1 MLIYTIFDEIQH
13 LLIMQRTLRNLF
25 LIAAAMVI
33 GNEASAQLTSP
44 HAIGLRFGSAS
55 GITYRYTLAENRALE
70 GVLSVRSNSTS
81 STFRLVGLYQ
91 YHKELPM
98 DNFSWYY
105 GFGGSIGNYTYKAF
119 TNNEGR
125 NIPKSTELSLS
136 IDGIVGVEYS
146 LPTAPISLSLDVKPY
161 FDFVQ
166 ESTIRIFDPIGFSI
180 RYKF

>member
-1 MLIYTIFDEIQH
+1 
-13 LLIMQRTLRNLF
+13 MQKTLRNIF
-25 LIAAAMVI
+25 LIAAAILM
-33 GNEASAQLTSP
+33 GKEASAQLSSQ
-44 HAIGLRFGSAS
+44 HAVGLRFGSAS
-55 GITYRYTLAENRALE
+55 GVNYRYTLAENRALE
-70 GVLSVRSNSTS
+70 GILSMRSNSTS

-91 YHKELPM
+91 YHKELPLE
-98 DNFSWYY
+98 NFSWYY

-119 TNNEGR
+119 TSNEGVH
-125 NIPKSTELSLS
+125 IPKTTELSLS

-166 ESTIRIFDPIGFSI
+166 ESTIRVFDPIGFSI

>member
-1 MLIYTIFDEIQH
+1 
-13 LLIMQRTLRNLF
+13 MQRAIRTIF
-25 LIAAAMVI
+25 LIAIATLI
-33 GNEASAQLTSP
+33 GNEASAQLSSQ
-44 HAIGLRFGSAS
+44 HAVGLRFGSAS
-55 GITYRYTLAENRALE
+55 GINYRYTLAENRALE
-70 GVLSVRSNSTS
+70 GIMSVRSNSTS

-91 YHKELPM
+91 YHKELPLE
-98 DNFSWYY
+98 NFSWYY

-119 TNNEGR
+119 TNNEGTH
-125 NIPKSTELSLS
+125 IPKTSELSLS

-146 LPTAPISLSLDVKPY
+146 LPTAPIALSLDVKPY